1 MMFRVIL
8 LLFVSC
14 GLRPGGMGDG
24 EKMDLE
30 RLNGDLN
37 TTMAKKNRIAELDQK
52 IIEENVE
59 EGLGG
64 SSIQPPLAAVAIS
77 AAFVL
82 VVVVCYLRFRRR
94 I

>member
-1 MMFRVIL
+1 
-8 LLFVSC
+8 
-14 GLRPGGMGDG
+14 MGDG

-30 RLNGDLN
+30 HMNGDLN
-37 TTMAKKNRIAELDQK
+37 TTTATRNRVKKKNRIAELEQK
-52 IIEENVE
+52 IIQENVE

>member
-1 MMFRVIL
+1 
-8 LLFVSC
+8 
-14 GLRPGGMGDG
+14 MGDG

-30 RLNGDLN
+30 RLNGDFLN
-37 TTMAKKNRIAELDQK
+37 TTATRNTVMKKKKNRIAELEQK

>member
-1 MMFRVIL
+1 
-8 LLFVSC
+8 
-14 GLRPGGMGDG
+14 MGDW

-30 RLNGDLN
+30 HMNGDLN
-37 TTMAKKNRIAELDQK
+37 TTTATRNRVKKKKNRIAELEQK